1 MILDLKTGAP
11 ARWHELQVAAYEHGT
26 PAPDIEFDAELH
38 RYSKKGV
45 HFPSVTQ
52 ILFDMG
58 CISEFSTFSELARDR
73 GTAVHAACALLPD
86 KLDWSTVDARVLPY
100 VKSFQEWLQ
109 TTKNAGILAQ
119 EQRVYIPELDV
130 AGTLDLRVNNG
141 MSGTLYLQAD
151 GSLAKFKAC
160 DVRKSWAVFVSIVN
174 FYRWKHGN

>member
-26 PAPDIEFDAELH
+26 PAPDLDFDAELH
-38 RYSKKGV
+38 VYRDVGEIV
-45 HFPSVTQ
+45 PSVTQ

-58 CISEFSTFSELARDR
+58 CISEFSTFSEFARDR
-73 GTAVHAACALLPD
+73 GTAVHAACALLPER
-86 KLDWSTVDARVLPY
+86 LDWSTVDDRCLPY
-100 VKSFQEWLQ
+100 VQSFQRWLE
-109 TTKNAGILAQ
+109 TTKAGILAQ
-119 EQRVYIPELDV
+119 EQRVYLLDVDV

-160 DVRKSWAVFVSIVN
+160 DVRRSWAIFVSMVN
-174 FYRWKHGN
+174 VWRFKNGN